1 MSFRQSG
8 TVRLTTTR
16 GFDAWNRL
24 TNIQSVAATGLVSRL
39 RWTYDERGQRVR
51 ADWADGSR
59 WVYSY
64 DAYGQ
69 LQSGRRYW
77 ADGTLVA
84 GQQFEYRHDAIGN
97 RTAGAWGGDER
108 GQSLHWST
116 NTVNR
121 LNQYTSRTVPPYVA
135 VSGEAATNATVTLW
149 WGTNECAPVVRQGRY
164 WYGEAQV
171 NNRGQIGS
179 RRRKSAEMSR
189 NNWRP
194 PKRTAQLAGV
204 TNLGVL
210 RGNPDRVQSEV
221 RSDFVAQS
229 PETLIYDGDG
239 NLVRDGR
246 WVYSWDAENRLVRVM
261 SYGAS
266 DRAGWRQVDG
276 PYDALGRRIR
286 QTSYVLSNG
295 VWVVTED
302 LKFVSDPVW
311 FGRHIAELNATNH
324 AVVRS
329 YVWALNLS
337 ETLDGA
343 GGAGGLL
350 WVRVAGGPASETHFV
365 TYDGN
370 GNVWQLLSASTGT
383 EAARYEYGPF
393 GEPLRAT
400 GPAAPFNPFRFS
412 TKRTDAATRL
422 VLYEFRACSPS
433 EGRWL
438 NRDPAQEAGGCNL
451 YGWVQNNTVGF
462 YDLDGREIG
471 GICPKCGQYKTGPWC
486 ANCAQSPRPPAFCV
500 YWRGFGKLMFRI
512 DGPWCVWTA
521 TLAVDVCGGKCPKTL
536 SIERKIPLSPRWQL
550 TVLLCLCP
558 PGPEFTRCSG
568 KAP

>member
-261 SYGAS
+261 SYGAT
-266 DRAGWRQVDG
+266 DRAGWRRVDG
-276 PYDALGRRIR
+276 AYDALGRRIR
-286 QTSYVLSNG
+286 QTGYVLSNG

-311 FGRHIAELNATNH
+311 FGRHIVELNATNH
-324 AVVRS
+324 TLVQS
-329 YVWALNLS
+329 YVWSLDLS

-343 GGAGGLL
+343 GGVGGLL
-350 WVRVAGGPASETHFV
+350 WVRLAGGPASGAHFV

-370 GNVWQLLSASTGT
+370 GNVWQLVSASTGT
-383 EAARYEYGPF
+383 ETAHYEYGPF
-393 GEPLRAT
+393 GEPIRAT
-400 GPAAPFNPFRFS
+400 GSMAKANPFRFS
-412 TKRTDAATRL
+412 TKRTVYATAM
-422 VLYEFRACSPS
+422 VLAEHRGYSLTSSAPLPVPPPTLPSPAVFIPKPS
-433 EGRWL
+433 
-438 NRDPAQEAGGCNL
+438 PPPVVVC
-451 YGWVQNNTVGF
+451 TVTFCCF
-462 YDLDGREIG
+462 YVGTAFVCE
-471 GICPKCGQYKTGPWC
+471 KTGLRDW
-486 ANCAQSPRPPAFCV
+486 
-500 YWRGFGKLMFRI
+500 
-512 DGPWCVWTA
+512 
-521 TLAVDVCGGKCPKTL
+521 LA
-536 SIERKIPLSPRWQL
+536 RR
-550 TVLLCLCP
+550 LCP
-558 PGPEFTRCSG
+558 VREKSYKIEKCVKTRDWVDPTGTRHCRFRCEYPEEILERRDDECN
-568 KAP
+568 KDRIYRVVPDD